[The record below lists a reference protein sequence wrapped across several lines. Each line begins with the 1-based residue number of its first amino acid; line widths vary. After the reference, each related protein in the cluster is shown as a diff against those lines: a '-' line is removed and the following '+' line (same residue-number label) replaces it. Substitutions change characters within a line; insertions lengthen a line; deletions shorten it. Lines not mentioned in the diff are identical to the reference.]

1 MVLVCLLLLRPLP
14 SPGCPAACR
23 CSSGEVDCSE
33 RGLSEVPQ
41 SLPANTSVLQLCYNF
56 IRVLGPWS
64 FPPLPE
70 LLLLSLRHN
79 HLGQIHSHALAG
91 LGMLQELDLSNNHLT
106 VLTPETFL
114 PLTSLA
120 TLNLGGNRLGELE
133 PGVLHALPQLRALL
147 LRDNPWVCSCGIL
160 PLWRWLSQN
169 REKVQGE
176 CPEDRVA
183 KPPAHA
189 MLAGHTVGAEA
200 GPSTLAAS
208 RLWARVV
215 DACGGTMRFPRTVA
229 APVSAWVDASL
240 GLVPSAHPWFLVTSR
255 DCRDRRAGQCPSD
268 GHPALSTEVAPVL
281 PQRGQG
287 VLGSGHWRGQEEPE

>member
-1 MVLVCLLLLRPLP
+1 MGCWRGPSMVLVCLLLLRPLP

-169 REKVQGE
+169 REKVQE
-176 CPEDRVA
+176 KSSLVCRVPEQLNKYPVMAFENESFRQCQETSLSPQHYVA
-183 KPPAHA
+183 FLSIGLFSF
-189 MLAGHTVGAEA
+189 MGSIFFCTFMG
-200 GPSTLAAS
+200 SII
-208 RLWARVV
+208 VV
-215 DACGGTMRFPRTVA
+215 FHNLRRESHFWRRPRIC
-229 APVSAWVDASL
+229 
-240 GLVPSAHPWFLVTSR
+240 R
-255 DCRDRRAGQCPSD
+255 DC
-268 GHPALSTEVAPVL
+268 
-281 PQRGQG
+281 
-287 VLGSGHWRGQEEPE
+287 